1 MSRLSS
7 SSYTF
12 PLWTLILCSAFL
24 IAPVQGKVL
33 VIGSNLPIIAAP
45 GDDVILP
52 CHLEPTFDVQGLTVE
67 WSKPDLK
74 PDPSDRLS
82 RVEYV
87 HLYRDRKE
95 VPDMK
100 MASYFRRTE
109 LFMDDMKHGNIS
121 LKILNVSEEDNG
133 RYRCFIPKLQSRV
146 KAAVVELVVDSNF
159 AKTSETPLQ
168 TPDPQDTTP
177 TNGENTVQ
185 LFSAS
190 SLFGVLCICGE
201 HLVFSMSAGRF
212 RVAVVLIAFIS
223 AVAVAGLTV
232 YFCCHHQHQTV
243 SKKQTNKHKLVV
255 ASCAVRMS
263 HYSPSFSRSIQR
275 RMKQKHYQSSCLL
288 KGVSVLMEL
297 RAAEIYLCWIFSQ
310 IGASSGLFIELIFT

>member
-1 MSRLSS
+1 MRWFSS
-7 SSYTF
+7 SSYAF

-24 IAPVQGKVL
+24 IAPVQGEVL
-33 VIGSNLPIIAAP
+33 MIGSNLPIIAAP

-52 CHLEPTFDVQGLTVE
+52 CHLEPMFDVQGLTVE

-133 RYRCFIPKLQSRV
+133 RYRCFIPKLRSRV
-146 KAAVVELVVDSNF
+146 KAAVVELVVDPNV
-159 AKTSETPLQ
+159 AKTSTMAPLHPRNFQ

-177 TNGENTVQ
+177 TN
-185 LFSAS
+185 
-190 SLFGVLCICGE
+190 
-201 HLVFSMSAGRF
+201 AGRS
-212 RVAVVLIAFIS
+212 RVPVVVIVVTLLLVLAL
-223 AVAVAGLTV
+223 AGFAA
-232 YFCCHHQHQTV
+232 YFSHRIFQ
-243 SKKQTNKHKLVV
+243 KL
-255 ASCAVRMS
+255 
-263 HYSPSFSRSIQR
+263 
-275 RMKQKHYQSSCLL
+275 KQKHQ
-288 KGVSVLMEL
+288 KDD
-297 RAAEIYLCWIFSQ
+297 EIQKQPLQ
-310 IGASSGLFIELIFT
+310 V

>member
-1 MSRLSS
+1 MSLNNFYFKDSS
-7 SSYTF
+7 SFS
-12 PLWTLILCSAFL
+12 LWTFLLCSAL
-24 IAPVQGKVL
+24 SVWTPAQGEVL

-52 CHLEPTFDVQGLTVE
+52 CHLAPTFDVQGLTVE

-146 KAAVVELVVDSNF
+146 KAAVVELVVDPNF
-159 AKTSETPLQ
+159 ATTSTTETSLQ
-168 TPDPQDTTP
+168 TPDPQDATP
-177 TNGENTVQ
+177 TNGR
-185 LFSAS
+185 S
-190 SLFGVLCICGE
+190 
-201 HLVFSMSAGRF
+201 
-212 RVAVVLIAFIS
+212 RVAVVIVVITLLLVLAL
-223 AVAVAGLTV
+223 AGFAA
-232 YFCCHHQHQTV
+232 Y
-243 SKKQTNKHKLVV
+243 
-255 ASCAVRMS
+255 
-263 HYSPSFSRSIQR
+263 FSRHIFQKLR
-275 RMKQKHYQSSCLL
+275 KHPEDDEAQKQPLP
-288 KGVSVLMEL
+288 V
-297 RAAEIYLCWIFSQ
+297 
-310 IGASSGLFIELIFT
+310 

>member
-1 MSRLSS
+1 MSVYSSLGGDSS
-7 SSYTF
+7 S
-12 PLWTLILCSAFL
+12 LWTFILFSAL
-24 IAPVQGKVL
+24 LVWTPVQVIPTSRDGTGSLSRSPEVFISQL
-33 VIGSNLPIIAAP
+33 GEVVVIGSNLPIIAAP

-52 CHLEPTFDVQGLTVE
+52 CHLAPMFDVQGLTVE

-146 KAAVVELVVDSNF
+146 KAAVVELVVGEKICFGDVCGSKLKFLLTIYDSYVFFVSFRPKLREN
-159 AKTSETPLQ
+159 LI
-168 TPDPQDTTP
+168 DRDTT
-177 TNGENTVQ
+177 
-185 LFSAS
+185 AS
-190 SLFGVLCICGE
+190 QK
-201 HLVFSMSAGRF
+201 RP
-212 RVAVVLIAFIS
+212 
-223 AVAVAGLTV
+223 
-232 YFCCHHQHQTV
+232 
-243 SKKQTNKHKLVV
+243 N
-255 ASCAVRMS
+255 
-263 HYSPSFSRSIQR
+263 SRS
-275 RMKQKHYQSSCLL
+275 
-288 KGVSVLMEL
+288 
-297 RAAEIYLCWIFSQ
+297 
-310 IGASSGLFIELIFT
+310 

>member
-1 MSRLSS
+1 MRWYSS
-7 SSYTF
+7 SSYAF
-12 PLWTLILCSAFL
+12 KLWTLILCSGFVL
-24 IAPVQGKVL
+24 ITPVQGEVL

-52 CHLEPTFDVQGLTVE
+52 CHLEPMFDVQGLTVE

-133 RYRCFIPKLQSRV
+133 RYRCFIPKLRSRV
-146 KAAVVELVVDSNF
+146 KAAVVELVVDPNV
-159 AKTSETPLQ
+159 AKTSTMEPQHPRNLQ

-177 TNGENTVQ
+177 TNGR
-185 LFSAS
+185 S
-190 SLFGVLCICGE
+190 
-201 HLVFSMSAGRF
+201 
-212 RVAVVLIAFIS
+212 RVAVVVVVVTLLS
-223 AVAVAGLTV
+223 VVAVAGFAA
-232 YFCCHHQHQTV
+232 YFSHRIFQ
-243 SKKQTNKHKLVV
+243 KL
-255 ASCAVRMS
+255 
-263 HYSPSFSRSIQR
+263 
-275 RMKQKHYQSSCLL
+275 KQKHPKDDETQKQPLQ
-288 KGVSVLMEL
+288 V
-297 RAAEIYLCWIFSQ
+297 
-310 IGASSGLFIELIFT
+310 

>member
-1 MSRLSS
+1 MWRNKCMQWHVLGVLSHDQS
-7 SSYTF
+7 CLLPGLRESGCPRRS
-12 PLWTLILCSAFL
+12 C
-24 IAPVQGKVL
+24 QRKGEVL

-52 CHLEPTFDVQGLTVE
+52 CHLAPTFDVQGLTVE

-177 TNGENTVQ
+177 TNAR
-185 LFSAS
+185 S
-190 SLFGVLCICGE
+190 
-201 HLVFSMSAGRF
+201 
-212 RVAVVLIAFIS
+212 RVAVVIAVVTLLLVL
-223 AVAVAGLTV
+223 ALAGFAA
-232 YFCCHHQHQTV
+232 YFSRHIFHQTL
-243 SKKQTNKHKLVV
+243 KKHPEDDDTE
-255 ASCAVRMS
+255 
-263 HYSPSFSRSIQR
+263 
-275 RMKQKHYQSSCLL
+275 KQPLP
-288 KGVSVLMEL
+288 V
-297 RAAEIYLCWIFSQ
+297 
-310 IGASSGLFIELIFT
+310 

>member
-24 IAPVQGKVL
+24 IAPVQGEVV
-33 VIGSNLPIIAAP
+33 VIGSNLPIIASP

-52 CHLEPTFDVQGLTVE
+52 CQLVPMFDVQGLTVE

-133 RYRCFIPKLQSRV
+133 RYRCFIPKLRSRV
-146 KAAVVELVVDSNF
+146 KAAVVELVVDPNV
-159 AKTSETPLQ
+159 AKTSTMAPLHPRNFP

-177 TNGENTVQ
+177 TN
-185 LFSAS
+185 
-190 SLFGVLCICGE
+190 
-201 HLVFSMSAGRF
+201 AGRS
-212 RVAVVLIAFIS
+212 RVPVVVIVVTLLL
-223 AVAVAGLTV
+223 VLTLAGFAA
-232 YFCCHHQHQTV
+232 Y
-243 SKKQTNKHKLVV
+243 
-255 ASCAVRMS
+255 
-263 HYSPSFSRSIQR
+263 FSRIFQKL
-275 RMKQKHYQSSCLL
+275 KQKHQKDDETQKQPLQ
-288 KGVSVLMEL
+288 V
-297 RAAEIYLCWIFSQ
+297 
-310 IGASSGLFIELIFT
+310 

>member
-1 MSRLSS
+1 MCTCCSDSKKPS
-7 SSYTF
+7 FIVT
-12 PLWTLILCSAFL
+12 LWAFMLCFIVRSPA
-24 IAPVQGKVL
+24 QGEVL

-133 RYRCFIPKLQSRV
+133 RYRCFIPKLRSRV
-146 KAAVVELVVDSNF
+146 KSAVVELVVDPNNT
-159 AKTSETPLQ
+159 KNLTTDRPLHPQILQ
-168 TPDPQDTTP
+168 TPNPQDTTP
-177 TNGENTVQ
+177 RN
-185 LFSAS
+185 S
-190 SLFGVLCICGE
+190 
-201 HLVFSMSAGRF
+201 GRS
-212 RVAVVLIAFIS
+212 RVSVVVVIFAFIS
-223 AVAVAGLTV
+223 VVAVAAFAPCFSDRV
-232 YFCCHHQHQTV
+232 N
-243 SKKQTNKHKLVV
+243 KQPEDDET
-255 ASCAVRMS
+255 
-263 HYSPSFSRSIQR
+263 QR
-275 RMKQKHYQSSCLL
+275 
-288 KGVSVLMEL
+288 
-297 RAAEIYLCWIFSQ
+297 
-310 IGASSGLFIELIFT
+310 

>member
-1 MSRLSS
+1 MSLNNFYFKDSNFFS
-7 SSYTF
+7 HWTF
-12 PLWTLILCSAFL
+12 LLCSAL
-24 IAPVQGKVL
+24 SVWTPVQGEVL

-52 CHLEPTFDVQGLTVE
+52 CHLAPMFDVQGLTVE

-109 LFMDDMKHGNIS
+109 LFMDAMKHGNIS

-133 RYRCFIPKLQSRV
+133 RYRCFIPKLRSRV

-159 AKTSETPLQ
+159 AKTSTTETPLQ

-177 TNGENTVQ
+177 TNGR
-185 LFSAS
+185 S
-190 SLFGVLCICGE
+190 
-201 HLVFSMSAGRF
+201 
-212 RVAVVLIAFIS
+212 RVAVVVVVVTLLLVLAL
-223 AVAVAGLTV
+223 AGFAA
-232 YFCCHHQHQTV
+232 YFSRHIFHQT
-243 SKKQTNKHKLVV
+243 L
-255 ASCAVRMS
+255 
-263 HYSPSFSRSIQR
+263 
-275 RMKQKHYQSSCLL
+275 KQKHQKDMTQKQPLQ
-288 KGVSVLMEL
+288 V
-297 RAAEIYLCWIFSQ
+297 
-310 IGASSGLFIELIFT
+310 

>member
-1 MSRLSS
+1 MNHYFTQTAALYLLSS
-7 SSYTF
+7 IMCTCCSDSKKPSFTVT
-12 PLWTLILCSAFL
+12 LWAFILCFIVRTPA
-24 IAPVQGKVL
+24 QGEVV
-33 VIGSNLPIIAAP
+33 VIGSKVPIIAAL

-52 CHLEPTFDVQGLTVE
+52 CHLAPMFNVQGLTVE

-133 RYRCFIPKLQSRV
+133 RYRCFIPKLRSRV
-146 KAAVVELVVDSNF
+146 KAAIVELVVDPNV
-159 AKTSETPLQ
+159 AKTSTMAPLHPRNFQ

-177 TNGENTVQ
+177 TNGR
-185 LFSAS
+185 S
-190 SLFGVLCICGE
+190 
-201 HLVFSMSAGRF
+201 
-212 RVAVVLIAFIS
+212 RVAVV
-223 AVAVAGLTV
+223 
-232 YFCCHHQHQTV
+232 
-243 SKKQTNKHKLVV
+243 VV
-255 ASCAVRMS
+255 
-263 HYSPSFSRSIQR
+263 FT
-275 RMKQKHYQSSCLL
+275 LL
-288 KGVSVLMEL
+288 SVLAL
-297 RAAEIYLCWIFSQ
+297 AGFATYFSHHIFQ
-310 IGASSGLFIELIFT
+310 KIKKHQKDKTQKQPLQV

>member
-1 MSRLSS
+1 MSLNNFYFKDFSFFS
-7 SSYTF
+7 
-12 PLWTLILCSAFL
+12 LWTFLLFSAL
-24 IAPVQGKVL
+24 SVWTPVQGEVV

-52 CHLEPTFDVQGLTVE
+52 CHLEPMFDVQGLTVE

-82 RVEYV
+82 RVKYV

-146 KAAVVELVVDSNF
+146 KAAVVELVV
-159 AKTSETPLQ
+159 
-168 TPDPQDTTP
+168 
-177 TNGENTVQ
+177 GEKIC
-185 LFSAS
+185 
-190 SLFGVLCICGE
+190 FGHVCGSQQFC
-201 HLVFSMSAGRF
+201 VFFLYHYKPSVSFFFF
-212 RVAVVLIAFIS
+212 RDF
-223 AVAVAGLTV
+223 
-232 YFCCHHQHQTV
+232 
-243 SKKQTNKHKLVV
+243 
-255 ASCAVRMS
+255 
-263 HYSPSFSRSIQR
+263 
-275 RMKQKHYQSSCLL
+275 
-288 KGVSVLMEL
+288 
-297 RAAEIYLCWIFSQ
+297 
-310 IGASSGLFIELIFT
+310 

>member
-24 IAPVQGKVL
+24 ITPVQVQKTMTITAQRLTGLLMIFESSVCESSQRLIFHLFPGEVL

-52 CHLEPTFDVQGLTVE
+52 CHLAPTFDVQGLTVE

-87 HLYRDRKE
+87 HLYRDRQE

-146 KAAVVELVVDSNF
+146 KAAVVELVVDPNV
-159 AKTSETPLQ
+159 AKTSTMAPLHPRNFP

-177 TNGENTVQ
+177 TNAARSRVP
-185 LFSAS
+185 
-190 SLFGVLCICGE
+190 V
-201 HLVFSMSAGRF
+201 V
-212 RVAVVLIAFIS
+212 VAVVTLLS
-223 AVAVAGLTV
+223 VLTLAGFAA
-232 YFCCHHQHQTV
+232 YFSHRIFQKLKV
-243 SKKQTNKHKLVV
+243 RNKQTNTNILFLLV
-255 ASCAVRMS
+255 
-263 HYSPSFSRSIQR
+263 PSD
-275 RMKQKHYQSSCLL
+275 
-288 KGVSVLMEL
+288 
-297 RAAEIYLCWIFSQ
+297 
-310 IGASSGLFIELIFT
+310 

>member
-1 MSRLSS
+1 MTRAVYFLFFEKVDVRGEAPKEKGGAAHIRRRRFPPLPPASS
-7 SSYTF
+7 IASGYIFRMYSGWSWSGYT
-12 PLWTLILCSAFL
+12 TAT
-24 IAPVQGKVL
+24 GEVL

-52 CHLEPTFDVQGLTVE
+52 CHLAPMFNVQGLTVE

-133 RYRCFIPKLQSRV
+133 RYRCFIPKLRSRV

-159 AKTSETPLQ
+159 AKTSTTETPLQ

-177 TNGENTVQ
+177 TNGR
-185 LFSAS
+185 S
-190 SLFGVLCICGE
+190 
-201 HLVFSMSAGRF
+201 
-212 RVAVVLIAFIS
+212 RVAVVVVVIALIS
-223 AVAVAGLTV
+223 AVAVAGLIV
-232 YFCCHHQHQTV
+232 YFCCHHLHRTKHPEDDETQKQPLTV
-243 SKKQTNKHKLVV
+243 
-255 ASCAVRMS
+255 
-263 HYSPSFSRSIQR
+263 
-275 RMKQKHYQSSCLL
+275 
-288 KGVSVLMEL
+288 
-297 RAAEIYLCWIFSQ
+297 
-310 IGASSGLFIELIFT
+310 

>member
-1 MSRLSS
+1 MSVF
-7 SSYTF
+7 YCG
-12 PLWTLILCSAFL
+12 LWTSILCSAFSVWTL
-24 IAPVQGKVL
+24 AGGKVL
-33 VIGSNLPIIAAP
+33 VIGSNLPIVAAP

-52 CHLEPTFDVQGLTVE
+52 CHLEPMFDVQGLTVE

-146 KAAVVELVVDSNF
+146 KAAVVELVVDPNHV
-159 AKTSETPLQ
+159 KTSTTETSLQ
-168 TPDPQDTTP
+168 TQDHQDKTLR
-177 TNGENTVQ
+177 NGS
-185 LFSAS
+185 LWS
-190 SLFGVLCICGE
+190 SLSSPSCPLLLSLLSL
-201 HLVFSMSAGRF
+201 HNS
-212 RVAVVLIAFIS
+212 IS
-223 AVAVAGLTV
+223 A
-232 YFCCHHQHQTV
+232 F
-243 SKKQTNKHKLVV
+243 
-255 ASCAVRMS
+255 
-263 HYSPSFSRSIQR
+263 F
-275 RMKQKHYQSSCLL
+275 
-288 KGVSVLMEL
+288 
-297 RAAEIYLCWIFSQ
+297 
-310 IGASSGLFIELIFT
+310 